1 MATKAWCA
9 APPVRFDGH
18 RVVAAVD
25 DEAVTSDAGTVLLR
39 EADRT
44 IGLIKH
50 P

>member
-1 MATKAWCA
+1 MVTKAWCA
-9 APPVRFDGH
+9 APPVRFNGH
-18 RVVAAVD
+18 RVLAAFD

-39 EADRT
+39 T